1 MCLSIAGRITATS
14 GDGIERRATVL
25 VGSEQRDVS
34 LAMLPDAGRGDW
46 VIFHSGYAL
55 RVITEEEATSSV
67 LPLQESE
74 GSRAS

>member
-25 VGSEQRDVS
+25 VGAEQREVS
-34 LAMLPDAGRGDW
+34 LAMLPDAGLGDW

-55 RVITEEEATSSV
+55 RVISDEEAASSV
-67 LPLQESE
+67 LPQQGGG
-74 GSRAS
+74 GSGAR